1 MARQTG
7 PVCKLCRREGLK
19 LYLKGEKCY
28 TDKCPFERRSY
39 PPGEHGRQAA
49 FRRRRASDY
58 TLQLRAKQQARRIYG
73 VLERQFRRYIKMA
86 EGRQGLT
93 GENLLIVLE
102 QRLDNVVYRLGLADS
117 RAQARQLVQHGHVMV
132 NGRKTNIPS
141 YLVKPEDVISVRP
154 ESRRNQYFRA
164 RRDLLGAREVPAWLS
179 LNEDELTGRVL
190 ALPTR
195 QEIDVPVDEQMIV
208 DYYSR

>member
-93 GENLLIVLE
+93 GENLLVVLE
-102 QRLDNVVYRLGLADS
+102 QRLDNVVYRIGLADS
-117 RAQARQLVQHGHVMV
+117 RAQARQLVQHGHIMV
-132 NGRKTNIPS
+132 NGRKASVPS
-141 YLVKPEDVISVRP
+141 YLVKAEDLISVRP
-154 ESRRNQYFRA
+154 ESRRNQYFRI

-179 LNEDELTGRVL
+179 FNEDQMTGRVL
-190 ALPTR
+190 TLPTR

-208 DYYSR
+208 EYYSR